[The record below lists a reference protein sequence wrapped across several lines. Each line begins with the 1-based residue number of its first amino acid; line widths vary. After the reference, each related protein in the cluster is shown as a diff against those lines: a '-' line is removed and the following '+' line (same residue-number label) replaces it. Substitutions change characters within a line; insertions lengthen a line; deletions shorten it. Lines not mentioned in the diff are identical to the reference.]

1 MSLEY
6 ELPGEIV
13 GSLFGMLTGNR
24 LEAEFKRTYANL
36 KRIAEEAAAPPW
48 PRIPPPDAD
57 VTRIEIRDPSLVV
70 LVGAA
75 GSGKSTFAARW
86 FDPSEVLSS
95 DAFREILTGDAADQ
109 RATKTAFSIIH
120 REVTKRLAAR
130 RTVVV
135 DATNVDASARRALIS
150 RGALCRRPGRR
161 DRLRAAARRRPGT
174 ERRAQGRVVD
184 PAIVERHL
192 DRLEAAL
199 PTLPDEG
206 FDRRDLRTSE
216 AADTAEVRRS
226 GLPS

>member
-1 MSLEY
+1 
-6 ELPGEIV
+6 
-13 GSLFGMLTGNR
+13 
-24 LEAEFKRTYANL
+24 
-36 KRIAEEAAAPPW
+36 
-48 PRIPPPDAD
+48 
-57 VTRIEIRDPSLVV
+57 VTRIEIRDPTLVV

-135 DATNVDASARRALIS
+135 DATNVEPHARRALIS
-150 RGALCRRPGRR
+150 QARFAGVPVVAIVFALPR
-161 DRLRAAARRRPGT
+161 DVVLARNAARR
-174 ERRAQGRVVD
+174 ERVVD
-184 PAIVERHL
+184 PGIVERHL

-199 PTLPDEG
+199 PELAEEG
-206 FDRRDLRTSE
+206 FDRADVLRTP
-216 AADTAEVRRS
+216 TEVDSVEVARD
-226 GLPS
+226 